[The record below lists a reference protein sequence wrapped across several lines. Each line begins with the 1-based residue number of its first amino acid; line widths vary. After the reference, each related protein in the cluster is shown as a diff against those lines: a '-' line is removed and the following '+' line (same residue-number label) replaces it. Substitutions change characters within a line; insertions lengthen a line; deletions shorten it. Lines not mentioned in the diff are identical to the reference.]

1 MTGFNRNGVITFL
14 NVFGAGELNYF
25 LGSNSDQLLEVMGKS
40 GRESLN
46 SSYINQSNTI
56 IFQDRG
62 LCFLQSSR
70 VQSWILSRMADL
82 YLKTHIIVNLSFKAI
97 KDIGELIS
105 CLFNF

>member
-46 SSYINQSNTI
+46 SSYINQSNTNFPRQGTMPSTA
-56 IFQDRG
+56 FQG
-62 LCFLQSSR
+62 SI
-70 VQSWILSRMADL
+70 W
-82 YLKTHIIVNLSFKAI
+82 AI
-97 KDIGELIS
+97 ESNG
-105 CLFNF
+105 